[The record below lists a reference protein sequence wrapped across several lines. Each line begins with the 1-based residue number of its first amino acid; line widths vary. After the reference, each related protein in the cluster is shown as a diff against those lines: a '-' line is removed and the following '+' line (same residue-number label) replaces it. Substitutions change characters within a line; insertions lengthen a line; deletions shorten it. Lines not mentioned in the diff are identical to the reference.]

1 MAQKDEIAL
10 RRRAAQCRRLAEG
23 AVPFSV
29 ASALYGLAC
38 EFEAQAAQTAARLAS
53 AAEPMGRRPGNA

>member
-1 MAQKDEIAL
+1 MEKRVGQRDEIAL

-29 ASALYGLAC
+29 ASALYGLAR
-38 EFEAQAAQTAARLAS
+38 EFEAQAAAAS
-53 AAEPMGRRPGNA
+53 ATEASGRRPGNA